1 MARAAKQKTE
11 GERTERKRKEREG
24 RRTTKGEIKGNKNI
38 REKKERGERTSG
50 KTEAHARASYWGQ
63 RRWCWSYQWSSE
75 EAEDNELD
83 WLTELS
89 EIKPKCAGCSFL
101 AKQVYQLQKE
111 LKELNEKCHRSKV
124 IYTSTWVPPILSSYQ
139 MSCLQNYRQLFMGT
153 HWLSFLT
160 LVMTLSV
167 PRKLFDLRCCN
178 ISCIA
183 FQEYSGCI
191 ALSYLRT

>member
-1 MARAAKQKTE
+1 MRLKEIKTLE
-11 GERTERKRKEREG
+11 KKRKEE
-24 RRTTKGEIKGNKNI
+24 
-38 REKKERGERTSG
+38 KERVE
-50 KTEAHARASYWGQ
+50 KQ
-63 RRWCWSYQWSSE
+63 RRMQGHHTGDSGDDVGHISDPSE